1 MSSKPGPQ
9 PARLPSTAALERPAA
24 LFVGNALWLDFI
36 NTRYIVRNRPVDVLR
51 DFEALVSWLVESGSL
66 AGHDAQ
72 TAMARWNG
80 KAEGAAVL
88 ARALALR
95 DSFRDLAELLAS
107 GAGRAVREEER
118 EGGETSGTG
127 GALIP
132 ASMATAVAAINGIF
146 RENVSYDELTPVP
159 DHAGTIARFARH
171 ARLMDSTPFRLLA
184 SLADSASE
192 LLCGGGDPSRVHRC
206 GNPKC
211 VLYFYDTTRNRRRLF
226 CSPEGC
232 GNRVKAAARYRRSKE
247 SGRAKLSD

>member
-36 NTRYIVRNRPVDVLR
+36 NTRYVVRNRPVDVLR

-66 AGHDAQ
+66 ASHDAQ

-107 GAGRAVREEER
+107 GAGGDVREEER
-118 EGGETSGTG
+118 EGVETSGTG
-127 GALIP
+127 RALIP
-132 ASMATAVAAINGIF
+132 AALATAVAAINDIF
-146 RENVSYDELTPVP
+146 RENVSYDELTPLP

-171 ARLMDSTPFRLLA
+171 AHPMDSTPFRLLA
-184 SLADSASE
+184 
-192 LLCGGGDPSRVHRC
+192 P
-206 GNPKC
+206 
-211 VLYFYDTTRNRRRLF
+211 
-226 CSPEGC
+226 
-232 GNRVKAAARYRRSKE
+232 
-247 SGRAKLSD
+247 